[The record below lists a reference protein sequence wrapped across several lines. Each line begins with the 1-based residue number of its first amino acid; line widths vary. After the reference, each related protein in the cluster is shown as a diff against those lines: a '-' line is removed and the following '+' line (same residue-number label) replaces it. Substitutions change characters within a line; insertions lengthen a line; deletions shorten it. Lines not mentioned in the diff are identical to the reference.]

1 MSFQSMSFQS
11 TSASSFCIAHV
22 CRSRGGRCALLLWLI
37 LACVAAPAQSAEKEN
52 PDRLLLNALTQEGD
66 LLLEERKPMEPI
78 IATLLNQKL
87 QLAVDEKAILAE
99 VEAVKQGMTQYNAAV
114 DQMNESVR
122 QHDAACAQSL
132 DRPALQKCN
141 ETALELRAK
150 SDQLATQMPE
160 LDKRHSDVNKRIAE
174 YNAAA
179 ADWNKR
185 SNASTARSDPNLRDI
200 ERWLVRFREFLASDS
215 FAAVSAPPAKPICS
229 DASFSDT
236 SATPPDIALRRALD
250 CLRSL
255 KPT

>member
-1 MSFQSMSFQS
+1 MSVHSL
-11 TSASSFCIAHV
+11 CVAH
-22 CRSRGGRCALLLWLI
+22 RRPSRGDRCALLLCLI
-37 LACVAAPAQSAEKEN
+37 LACVAASARSAEKEN
-52 PDRLLLNALTQEGD
+52 PDRLLLSALTQEGD

-87 QLAVDEKAILAE
+87 QLAVDEKAILVE
-99 VEAVKQGMTQYNAAV
+99 VEAVKQGMAQYNAAV
-114 DQMNESVR
+114 DQMNEAVR
-122 QHDAACAQSL
+122 QHDADCSQSL

-141 ETALELRAK
+141 DTALELRTK
-150 SDQLATQMPE
+150 SDQLAAQMPA
-160 LDKRHSDVNKRIAE
+160 LNQRHNGANERIVR

-200 ERWLVRFREFLASDS
+200 EQWLVRFREFLASDS
-215 FAAVSAPPAKPICS
+215 FAAVSAPPAKPVCS
-229 DASFSDT
+229 DASFSDA
-236 SATPPDIALRRALD
+236 SATPPDLALRRALD